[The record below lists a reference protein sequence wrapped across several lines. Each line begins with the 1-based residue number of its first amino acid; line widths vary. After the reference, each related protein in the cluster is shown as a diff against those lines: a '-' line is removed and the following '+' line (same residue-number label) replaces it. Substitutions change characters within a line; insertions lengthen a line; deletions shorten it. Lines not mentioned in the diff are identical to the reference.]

1 MDEDYKS
8 QNANNAPTSKEE
20 NFEWSEGD
28 NEYNNSLKQLYIKYP
43 FEKWKNILKIDFSD
57 TNIKE
62 GPAYQKNVCQILQ
75 EDVFKGENFCE
86 ETSNSNIIESYIQ
99 EELKTN
105 SNIKIFPDFIV
116 KNIKSEKFMDIVK
129 TRNYMFR
136 NSSCFKIPKEYEYVT
151 IIGEVKINPNLIKRK
166 KKQKQNYIDFRDDM
180 NKIQTKVYFIVM
192 YVYDYSFSNFWK
204 KKSIEETNF
213 IICYIPQMFKSKYF
227 EIYEKL
233 KGSDPSFKPEKKTK
247 QNFSDIIKQFPI
259 QEFKDNDDIFIEN
272 KIKKLFEIIDNHQKN
287 EDVNTNFEKIKI
299 EEEENNNLKNMVKDW
314 ANLYKQQ
321 KKCVEKFRKSQD
333 ELLRKKRER
342 EDKDILLKREEEDK
356 KLLDPLNFFE
366 TLINDVINQRKNEN
380 NNCNN

>member
-1 MDEDYKS
+1 MNFKKPKIRISINKKFKEIMEEDYKS

-62 GPAYQKNVCQILQ
+62 GPTYQENVCQILQ

-105 SNIKIFPDFIV
+105 SKIKIFPDFIV

-151 IIGEVKINPNLIKRK
+151 IIGEVKINHNLIKRK
-166 KKQKQNYIDFRDDM
+166 KKQKQNYIDFRDEM

-204 KKSIEETNF
+204 KNQSKKQILLF
-213 IICYIPQMFKSKYF
+213 IIFLRCLKAKISKYM
-227 EIYEKL
+227 
-233 KGSDPSFKPEKKTK
+233 
-247 QNFSDIIKQFPI
+247 
-259 QEFKDNDDIFIEN
+259 
-272 KIKKLFEIIDNHQKN
+272 KN
-287 EDVNTNFEKIKI
+287 
-299 EEEENNNLKNMVKDW
+299 
-314 ANLYKQQ
+314 
-321 KKCVEKFRKSQD
+321 
-333 ELLRKKRER
+333 
-342 EDKDILLKREEEDK
+342 
-356 KLLDPLNFFE
+356 
-366 TLINDVINQRKNEN
+366 
-380 NNCNN
+380 